1 MEYAKQCMNMCGQH
15 ALFGMSA
22 SWEVATATQITRSGA
37 TTTGTLA
44 IQLADHIGGSARVL
58 SVTFLITERDA
69 V

>member
-1 MEYAKQCMNMCGQH
+1 MHEYVCGQH

-22 SWEVATATQITRSGA
+22 SWEVAIATQITRSGA

-58 SVTFLITERDA
+58 PELLHHSA
-69 V
+69 